1 MYTSVYLS
9 PDYVGGKIDIEKR
22 VVNKK
27 IILLAHYSKAS
38 MDLIHI
44 QELTMPP
51 TSNRLRWL
59 LLKLALEFISYI

>member
-1 MYTSVYLS
+1 MYNSVNLS
-9 PDYVGGKIDIEKR
+9 PDYVGGKIEIEKR

-44 QELTMPP
+44 QEPTMPP
-51 TSNRLRWL
+51 TSNRLR
-59 LLKLALEFISYI
+59 